1 MDEMARIEPK
11 MRQDI
16 MQAEQR
22 YEWKTKEL
30 EEEKSRTA
38 QVAQELVESR
48 SKNEALKQ
56 ENEELSRKII
66 QLNQQDD
73 NDLKDR
79 EMKMKI
85 EKMTALQRE
94 NGILMQTVEGHKR
107 KMADQEVKI
116 DELERQLFNEKSKND
131 EMRQELHSLKNT

>member
-1 MDEMARIEPK
+1 MDEMTRIEPK

-131 EMRQELHSLKNT
+131 EMR

>member
-1 MDEMARIEPK
+1 

-131 EMRQELHSLKNT
+131 EMR

>member
-1 MDEMARIEPK
+1 
-11 MRQDI
+11 

-48 SKNEALKQ
+48 SKNEALQ
-56 ENEELSRKII
+56 SENDELSRKII

-73 NDLKDR
+73 NDVKDR

-85 EKMTALQRE
+85 EKMTALQ
-94 NGILMQTVEGHKR
+94 
-107 KMADQEVKI
+107 
-116 DELERQLFNEKSKND
+116 
-131 EMRQELHSLKNT
+131 

>member
-1 MDEMARIEPK
+1 MDEMTRIEPK